1 LRILHIECKKIDLTI
16 THHMELSVIIPIY
29 NEEGNIAKLFS
40 RLHQVILKLNLKEVE
55 YIFINDGSKDRS
67 LELIKELA
75 QREPTVKYI
84 NLSRN
89 FGHQIAVSAGLDNSK
104 GDAVVI
110 IDADLQDP
118 PELIEDLYRKL
129 LNGNEVVYAKRRS
142 RQGEGPMKKLTAKLF
157 YRILRNVTSINI
169 PVDTGDFRII
179 DRKIVDVLKNM
190 PEQQKFL
197 RGQIS
202 WIGFNQTYVEY
213 DRDERT
219 AGKTGYTY
227 KKMIRLAL
235 DGITSFSNFPLKI
248 VTVAGFVVSGIS
260 FFMILYALYSRFISK
275 DYQPGWASLMITV
288 LFIGGIQL
296 IGIGIIGE
304 YISRMSAN
312 IRKRPLYVVRE
323 NNINNKS

>member
-1 LRILHIECKKIDLTI
+1 MDLSI
-16 THHMELSVIIPIY
+16 IIPIY
-29 NEEGNIAKLFS
+29 NEEGNIHKLLD
-40 RLHQVILKLNLKEVE
+40 RLEGVIGKMNLNSYE
-55 YIFINDGSKDRS
+55 YIFINDGSRDKS
-67 LELIKELA
+67 MELIRELS
-75 QREPTVKYI
+75 KKNSNIHFI

-89 FGHQIAVSAGLDNSK
+89 FGHQIAVTAGLDKSK

-118 PELIEDLYRKL
+118 PELIPELYQKL
-129 LNGNEVVYAKRRS
+129 KSGFEVVYAKRKS
-142 RQGEGPMKKLTAKLF
+142 RQGEGFMKKFTAKMF
-157 YRILRNVTSINI
+157 YRLLSYMTSISI
-169 PVDTGDFRII
+169 PVDTGDFRIV
-179 DRKIVDVLKNM
+179 DRKIVDVLKQM

-202 WIGFNQTYVEY
+202 WIGFNQTFVEY
-213 DRDERT
+213 DRDERF

-248 VTVAGFVVSGIS
+248 VTLAGFIVSGIS

-275 DYQPGWASLMITV
+275 DYEPGWTSLMLTV
-288 LFIGGIQL
+288 LFLGGIQL

-312 IRKRPLYVVRE
+312 LRNRPLYIIRE
-323 NNINNKS
+323 SNL

>member
-1 LRILHIECKKIDLTI
+1 MDLSI
-16 THHMELSVIIPIY
+16 IIPIY
-29 NEEGNIAKLFS
+29 NEEGNIDKLFS
-40 RLHQVILKLNLKEVE
+40 RLNQVIQKLNLKEVE

-67 LELIKELA
+67 LELIKTLA
-75 QREPTVKYI
+75 QRESSVKYI

-129 LNGNEVVYAKRRS
+129 REGNEVVYAKRRS
-142 RQGEGPMKKLTAKLF
+142 RQGEGVMKKFTAKLF
-157 YRILRNVTSINI
+157 YRILRNVTAINI

-213 DRDERT
+213 DRDERY

-227 KKMIRLAL
+227 KKMARLAL
-235 DGITSFSNFPLKI
+235 DGITSFSNFPLKFATI
-248 VTVAGFVVSGIS
+248 AGFVVSGIS

-275 DYQPGWASLMITV
+275 DYEPGWTSLMLAV

-312 IRKRPLYVVRE
+312 IRNRPLYIIQE
-323 NNINNKS
+323 KTT

>member
-1 LRILHIECKKIDLTI
+1 MDLSI
-16 THHMELSVIIPIY
+16 IIPIY
-29 NEEGNIAKLFS
+29 NEEGNIDKLFS
-40 RLHQVILKLNLKEVE
+40 RLNQVIQKLNLKEVE

-67 LELIKELA
+67 LELIKTLA
-75 QREPTVKYI
+75 KRESSVKYI

-129 LNGNEVVYAKRRS
+129 REGNEVVYAKRRS
-142 RQGEGPMKKLTAKLF
+142 RQGEGAMKKFTAKLF
-157 YRILRNVTSINI
+157 YRILRNVTAINI

-213 DRDERT
+213 DRDERY

-227 KKMIRLAL
+227 KKMARLAL
-235 DGITSFSNFPLKI
+235 DGITSFSNFPLKFATI
-248 VTVAGFVVSGIS
+248 AGFVVSGIS

-275 DYQPGWASLMITV
+275 DYEPGWTSLMLAV

-312 IRKRPLYVVRE
+312 IRNRPLYIIQE
-323 NNINNKS
+323 KTT